1 MHTSTN
7 ASGHTP
13 RVASGT
19 LDPTAAQSLLSMSVS
34 GQTFAVPI
42 SEVREILEVSKLT
55 PVPRTPEFVCGM
67 MNLRG
72 SVVPVI
78 DLSVRL
84 GGVSTTLSPRSC
96 IVITQAQDLL
106 PSTAQD
112 NRRATNLV
120 VGMLV
125 DSVHEV
131 FDIPAGALESVPA
144 LGTTVEARY
153 LAAMTRAHGQVFGVL
168 ALDRVLAPAELGAMI
183 AAHQVH

>member
-1 MHTSTN
+1 MHTQTTTGQTSR
-7 ASGHTP
+7 AEPSL
-13 RVASGT
+13 

-34 GQTFAVPI
+34 GQPFAVPI

-55 PVPRTPEFVCGM
+55 PVPRTPDFVCGM

-84 GGVSTTLSPRSC
+84 GGTRTTLGQRTC

-106 PSTAQD
+106 PSNAQAHS
-112 NRRATNLV
+112 RAPQLV

-131 FDIPAGALESVPA
+131 FDIAADALESVPA
-144 LGTTVEARY
+144 LGTSVEARY

-168 ALDRVLAPAELGAMI
+168 ALDRVLAPSELGAMI